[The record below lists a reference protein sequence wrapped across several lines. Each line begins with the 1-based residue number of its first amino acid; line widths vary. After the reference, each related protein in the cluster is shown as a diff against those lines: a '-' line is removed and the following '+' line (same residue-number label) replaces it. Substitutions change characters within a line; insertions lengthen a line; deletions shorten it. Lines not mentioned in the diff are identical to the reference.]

1 MADPRALEA
10 LGRLLDLVARL
21 RAPGGCP
28 WDRAQTWETL
38 RPFLLEEAYE
48 VLDAIAGG
56 DPAALCE
63 ELGDLLL
70 QVLLQAEIAAEGGHF
85 TIADVAAGLEAKLVR
100 RHPHV
105 FGDARVRDAADV
117 VRNWHRIK
125 AEGRRAG
132 GEDASGLDRLPTA
145 LPALPGAGGEREGRA
160 SRRRLARRAGRARQ
174 ARRGDR
180 RARGRRGRGRRVRR
194 GAGAGRRAAHADE
207 RRPPPRRLGRA
218 RAARRDGAF
227 RGAAKAVRIGGGGA
241 RPGARGARCGRARAA
256 LAMRE
261 GRRLILR
268 RARGTDG
275 APWRII
281 PRRSSV
287 TGRARSGVGA
297 IRRSRPSSGT
307 SCAASA
313 RQSPAATWA
322 PRSRGSRARA
332 VRSTAR

>member
-85 TIADVAAGLEAKLVR
+85 TIADVA
-100 RHPHV
+100 
-105 FGDARVRDAADV
+105 DV

-125 AEGRRAG
+125 AEERRAG

-145 LPALPGAGGEREGRA
+145 LPALARA
-160 SRRRLARRAGRARQ
+160 QEASEK
-174 ARRGDR
+174 
-180 RARGRRGRGRRVRR
+180 
-194 GAGAGRRAAHADE
+194 AAH
-207 RRPPPRRLGRA
+207 LGY
-218 RAARRDGAF
+218 DWPD
-227 RGAAKAVRIGGGGA
+227 V
-241 RPGARGARCGRARAA
+241 
-256 LAMRE
+256 
-261 GRRLILR
+261 
-268 RARGTDG
+268 
-275 APWRII
+275 
-281 PRRSSV
+281 
-287 TGRARSGVGA
+287 
-297 IRRSRPSSGT
+297 
-307 SCAASA
+307 
-313 RQSPAATWA
+313 
-322 PRSRGSRARA
+322 RA
-332 VRSTAR
+332 VLGKL

>member
-1 MADPRALEA
+1 MPDPRALEA
-10 LGRLLDLVARL
+10 LGRLLDIVARL

-70 QVLLQAEIAAEGGHF
+70 QVLLQAEIAAEGGYF
-85 TIADVAAGLEAKLVR
+85 TIADVAAGLETKLVR

-105 FGDARVRDAADV
+105 FGDARVLDAADV

-125 AEGRRAG
+125 AEERRAG
-132 GEDASGLDRLPTA
+132 GEDASGLDRLPAT
-145 LPALPGAGGEREGRA
+145 LPALARAQEASEKAAHLGYDWPDVQAVLDKLGEEIGELNAAVAAGGGP
-160 SRRRLARRAGRARQ
+160 S
-174 ARRGDR
+174 
-180 RARGRRGRGRRVRR
+180 
-194 GAGAGRRAAHADE
+194 
-207 RRPPPRRLGRA
+207 
-218 RAARRDGAF
+218 AARELGDVLLTLTSVARHLGVSAELVLRDAT
-227 RGAAKAVRIGGGGA
+227 VRVGGGGA
-241 RPGARGARCGRARAA
+241 RPDARRARCHRARAA
-256 LAMRE
+256 LAARE

-268 RARGTDG
+268 RARVTDG
-275 APWRII
+275 PPWRII

-287 TGRARSGVGA
+287 TARARSGVGA

-313 RQSPAATWA
+313 RRSPAATSA
-322 PRSRGSRARA
+322 PRPRRSRARA

>member
-100 RHPHV
+100 RHP
-105 FGDARVRDAADV
+105 DV
-117 VRNWHRIK
+117 VGNWHRIK
-125 AEGRRAG
+125 AEERRAG

-145 LPALPGAGGEREGRA
+145 LPALARAQEASEKAAHLGYDWPDVRAVLGKLGEEIGELEAAVAAGDGSGAARELGDVLLTLTSVARHLGVSAELALRDATARFVARLRRCASAAAERGQALAALDAAERE
-160 SRRRLARRAGRARQ
+160 RLWQ
-174 ARRGDR
+174 C
-180 RARGRRGRGRRVRR
+180 
-194 GAGAGRRAAHADE
+194 
-207 RRPPPRRLGRA
+207 
-218 RAARRDGAF
+218 
-227 RGAAKAVRIGGGGA
+227 AKAA
-241 RPGARGARCGRARAA
+241 
-256 LAMRE
+256 
-261 GRRLILR
+261 
-268 RARGTDG
+268 D
-275 APWRII
+275 
-281 PRRSSV
+281 
-287 TGRARSGVGA
+287 
-297 IRRSRPSSGT
+297 
-307 SCAASA
+307 
-313 RQSPAATWA
+313 
-322 PRSRGSRARA
+322 
-332 VRSTAR
+332 

>member
-125 AEGRRAG
+125 AEERRAG

-145 LPALPGAGGEREGRA
+145 LPALARAQEASEKAAHLGYDWPDVRAELALRDATARFVARLRRCASAAAERGQALAALDAAERE
-160 SRRRLARRAGRARQ
+160 RLWQ
-174 ARRGDR
+174 C
-180 RARGRRGRGRRVRR
+180 
-194 GAGAGRRAAHADE
+194 
-207 RRPPPRRLGRA
+207 
-218 RAARRDGAF
+218 
-227 RGAAKAVRIGGGGA
+227 AKAA
-241 RPGARGARCGRARAA
+241 
-256 LAMRE
+256 
-261 GRRLILR
+261 
-268 RARGTDG
+268 D
-275 APWRII
+275 
-281 PRRSSV
+281 
-287 TGRARSGVGA
+287 
-297 IRRSRPSSGT
+297 
-307 SCAASA
+307 
-313 RQSPAATWA
+313 
-322 PRSRGSRARA
+322 
-332 VRSTAR
+332 

>member
-125 AEGRRAG
+125 AEERRAG

-145 LPALPGAGGEREGRA
+145 LPALARAQEASEKAAHLGYDWPDVRAVLGKLGEEIGELEAAVAAGDVLLTLTSVARHLGVSAELALRDATARFVARLRRCASAAAERGQALAALDAAERE
-160 SRRRLARRAGRARQ
+160 RLWQ
-174 ARRGDR
+174 C
-180 RARGRRGRGRRVRR
+180 
-194 GAGAGRRAAHADE
+194 
-207 RRPPPRRLGRA
+207 
-218 RAARRDGAF
+218 
-227 RGAAKAVRIGGGGA
+227 AKAA
-241 RPGARGARCGRARAA
+241 
-256 LAMRE
+256 
-261 GRRLILR
+261 
-268 RARGTDG
+268 D
-275 APWRII
+275 
-281 PRRSSV
+281 
-287 TGRARSGVGA
+287 
-297 IRRSRPSSGT
+297 
-307 SCAASA
+307 
-313 RQSPAATWA
+313 
-322 PRSRGSRARA
+322 
-332 VRSTAR
+332 